1 METKEHI
8 PEPMDQGSN
17 QKLNLKKKEKRKTRN
32 KWEVSTSIHQ
42 NLWEVAKTV
51 CEESL

>member
-8 PEPMDQGSN
+8 PELVGQGSN
-17 QKLNLKKKEKRKTRN
+17 QKVNLKKRKRKTRN
-32 KWEVSTSIHQ
+32 KWEVSTSTHQ